1 MPFDD
6 LATLEATTTY
16 ATTSALDYGA
26 TTNSAIW
33 TGWTHDQVTYTY
45 TQTEG
50 LTCTVAVTNPLVWG
64 AWTGT
69 STTATGVYDYSI
81 TATSNARSW
90 TSWQNQPYSRSS
102 IYQELQEA
110 RAYVPPTEEER
121 VAAAAQAELRRQAA
135 AVRTA
140 QRAVAIEKAD
150 KLLDSVLNDAQRE
163 HLSRHD
169 WFLLKGKNG
178 TIYRIR
184 RGRSANVDVLN
195 KEGAVIARLCAHP
208 AMAVPDGDTMV
219 AQKLMLETEPEEFL
233 RIANRHSVRDV
244 PAVPREIMEEL
255 LN

>member
-6 LATLEATTTY
+6 PDAVETVTTY
-16 ATTSALDYGA
+16 SATSSTLDYQTTSAVTWKTWNLG
-26 TTNSAIW
+26 
-33 TGWTHDQVTYTY
+33 VTYTMN
-45 TQTEG
+45 QEDG
-50 LTCTVAVTNPLVWG
+50 LVVRTSNPLVWQT
-64 AWTGT
+64 WSTGSA
-69 STTATGVYDYSI
+69 STTATGVYNFADT
-81 TATSNARSW
+81 TASNLCSW
-90 TSWQNQPYSRSS
+90 TRWQSQPYSHIVGR
-102 IYQELQEA
+102 IQEA
-110 RAYVPPTEEER
+110 GAYAPPLLTEEQRVER
-121 VAAAAQAELRRQAA
+121 AAQDELRRQAA

-219 AQKLMLETEPEEFL
+219 AQKLMLESEPEEFL

-244 PAVPREIMEEL
+244 PAVPREIMEWAT
-255 LN
+255 